1 VGALTRGENAA
12 PLLAASA
19 PVMPPSAPA
28 TGGGG
33 QQVSAE
39 VLQTIAAPL
48 VAAVKANPRDVKAL
62 THLGNLYYDHKQF
75 KEAVEYYRRA
85 SEMDPQNPDLRT
97 DLGTAQWFLGSA
109 DKALAEYAKVLAV
122 RPNYAPTLMNLG
134 IVRME
139 GLKDYKGAIAA
150 WKKLLET
157 NPSFPR
163 KQSIVDLIVQAEDK
177 LK

>member
-1 VGALTRGENAA
+1 
-12 PLLAASA
+12 
-19 PVMPPSAPA
+19 MPPETPA
-28 TGGGG
+28 AGGGA
-33 QQVSAE
+33 QQVSPE
-39 VLQTIAAPL
+39 VLQSMAAPL
-48 VAAVKANPRDVKAL
+48 VAAVKANPKDVKAL
-62 THLGNLYYDHKQF
+62 TQLGNLYYDHKQF

-97 DLGTAQWFLGSA
+97 DLGTAKWFLGSA

-163 KQSIVDLIVQAEDK
+163 RQSIVDLIVQAEDK